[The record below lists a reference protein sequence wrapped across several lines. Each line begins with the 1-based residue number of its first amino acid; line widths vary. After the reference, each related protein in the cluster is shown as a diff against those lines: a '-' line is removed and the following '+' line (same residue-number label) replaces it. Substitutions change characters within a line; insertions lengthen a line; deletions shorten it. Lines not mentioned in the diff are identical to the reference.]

1 MSRPHAFIADPSGSG
16 GTVDLDEVVRSFPA
30 ILESLRQSYVELEA
44 RAARVEHELRL
55 ANEERDEMIERLH
68 AQDKMAALGT
78 MAAGIAHEI
87 RNPLNAVKGF
97 AALLQRRGDLDEE
110 ATRWCKLIV
119 DGASEADAIIEN
131 MLSFGSP
138 QRMRMEA
145 IDGQEL
151 LESGVRLALADEHA
165 RTDTDIVTRNAAPAF
180 AGDRIKLRQTVR
192 NLVVNAIEAQEAA
205 PRVEVSLTR
214 EGDEI
219 VLCCADAGPG
229 ISNDD
234 RHKVFDPF
242 YTNHADGTGLGLAL
256 VAAIARLH
264 GGSIRV
270 SPEPSAL
277 GGAEFL
283 FRFPYQPTDS
293 AAGEPA
299 TQRPS

>member
-1 MSRPHAFIADPSGSG
+1 
-16 GTVDLDEVVRSFPA
+16 VLEV
-30 ILESLRQSYVELEA
+30 
-44 RAARVEHELRL
+44 RAAQVEHELRL

-97 AALLQRRGDLDEE
+97 AALLQRRDDLDEE
-110 ATRWCKLIV
+110 AVRWCKLIV
-119 DGASEADAIIEN
+119 DGANEADCIIEN

-138 QRMRMEA
+138 QRMRLES
-145 IDGQEL
+145 IDGLEL
-151 LESGVRLALADEHA
+151 LEAGVRMALADE
-165 RTDTDIVTRNAAPAF
+165 DTPAASVTTRADAPAF

-192 NLVVNAIEAQEAA
+192 NLVANAIEAQPDE

-219 VLCCADAGPG
+219 VLRCADAGPG
-229 ISNDD
+229 IAEDD

-283 FRFPYQPTDS
+283 FRFPYQPTS
-293 AAGEPA
+293 STAGVPA